1 MSAQYDSYS
10 MQYTTLCRCLSIKH
24 LVNVQIKVVPLSQ
37 KQRPIYSRDV
47 LRLIN
52 LSTRLKCARHSISSI
67 FFQVLYSRKWF
78 VSCPQVVC
86 SSSPFKPIVRLMSF
100 FWELGRSLIIRLF
113 RGVKFTY
120 YGHFLLVS
128 KILTVSLLLPRFRLR
143 HLYTLVCLL
152 HMPNKRGF
160 VDLTI
165 RVLFFKGL
173 YFYTLTMTDCFK
185 SNPILLFINSF
196 FWAIQ

>member
-100 FWELGRSLIIRLF
+100 FWELGRSLIIRAFSRRKVYVLRPF
-113 RGVKFTY
+113 PAGVKNPNGITSVASISFETLVYSCVSTAYAKQKRFCWFNDPRIIFQRTLFLHTY
-120 YGHFLLVS
+120 YDRLL
-128 KILTVSLLLPRFRLR
+128 
-143 HLYTLVCLL
+143 
-152 HMPNKRGF
+152 
-160 VDLTI
+160 
-165 RVLFFKGL
+165 
-173 YFYTLTMTDCFK
+173 
-185 SNPILLFINSF
+185 
-196 FWAIQ
+196 